1 MGPRAI
7 RSPAFGG
14 PAVSVVSPPNP
25 VRSLLDV
32 IAFRYWLISLVVL
45 FVKMYANSVVQG
57 LTRFRS
63 GQFAWPEDARMIRGA
78 AVVERDPEV
87 VERASRCWRN
97 DLENIP
103 IYLFLG
109 LGYVLSG
116 GTPGWAALYFTTFTV
131 ARVAHTFCYMRG
143 LQPYRNIAYQLG
155 TLVCFALAIHIV
167 ILLLTIRPI

>member
-1 MGPRAI
+1 M
-7 RSPAFGG
+7 
-14 PAVSVVSPPNP
+14 
-25 VRSLLDV
+25 RSLLDV

-45 FVKMYANSVVQG
+45 FMKMFANSAVQG

-63 GQFAWPEDARMIRGA
+63 GAFAWPEDAAMIRGA
-78 AVVERDPEV
+78 HVAERDPEL

-116 GTPGWAALYFTTFTV
+116 GVPWWAAIYFGTFTV
-131 ARVAHTFCYMRG
+131 ARVLHTIFYLRG
-143 LQPYRNIAYQLG
+143 MQPWRNIAYQVGL
-155 TLVCFALAIHIV
+155 LVCFALAVHIV
-167 ILLLTIRPI
+167 ILLLTVRPI